1 MIFAVEK
8 SVSRCFVDSF
18 QINGSRYFFYSVSF
32 VQIYIYMILSD
43 TIRKIENR
51 VKTLFAQE
59 GTGHD
64 WHHIN
69 RVRNTALKI
78 AQAENSAKA
87 STSEDAKAEGADLFL
102 VELAALL
109 HDIADHKFHNHD
121 LSVGP
126 ERAREIVLKETH
138 DSKLADQIATIVSEV
153 SFKGAGV
160 ETPVSSPE
168 AAVVQ
173 DADRLD
179 ALGAIGIA
187 RAFAYGGHK
196 NRPIYDPEVQ
206 STLHDNFEDYA
217 KKGSHTINHFYEK
230 LLLLKDRMNTNTGK
244 KLAAERHR
252 FMEEY
257 LEQFY
262 AEWKGVR

>member
-1 MIFAVEK
+1 MDVH
-8 SVSRCFVDSF
+8 
-18 QINGSRYFFYSVSF
+18 
-32 VQIYIYMILSD
+32 L
-43 TIRKIENR
+43 ENR
-51 VKTLFAQE
+51 ILESLEKKIKALFGAE

-78 AQAENSAKA
+78 G
-87 STSEDAKAEGADLFL
+87 DAEGADLFV

-121 LSVGP
+121 LTVGP
-126 ERAREIVLKETH
+126 ERAREIILEETS
-138 DSKLADQIATIVSEV
+138 DTDLAERIATIVSEI

-160 ETPVSSPE
+160 ETPVSSLE

-196 NRPIYDPEVQ
+196 NRPIYDPEIE
-206 STLHDNFEDYA
+206 SSLHDNFEDYA
-217 KKGSHTINHFYEK
+217 KKGTHTINHFYEK
-230 LLLLKDRMNTNTGK
+230 LLLLKDRMNTDSGSK
-244 KLAAERHR
+244 IAEERHR
-252 FMEEY
+252 FMEEF
-257 LEQFY
+257 LDRFY
-262 AEWKGVR
+262 EEWKSDQ

>member
-1 MIFAVEK
+1 MIFGVEK
-8 SVSRCFVDSF
+8 GVSRCSVDDF
-18 QINGSRYFFYSVSF
+18 QINGSRYFFYPVSF

-43 TIRKIENR
+43 TLRKIESR
-51 VKTLFAQE
+51 VKSLFAQE

-78 AQAENSAKA
+78 AKAENSAKA
-87 STSEDAKAEGADLFL
+87 STSEDAKAEGVDLFV

-121 LSVGP
+121 LTVGP
-126 ERAREIVLKETH
+126 ERAREIILEETN
-138 DSKLADQIATIVSEV
+138 DTELAEWIATIVSEI

-160 ETPVSSPE
+160 ETPVSSLE

-196 NRPIYDPEVQ
+196 NRPIYDPEIE
-206 STLHDNFEDYA
+206 SSLHDNFDDYA
-217 KKGSHTINHFYEK
+217 KKGTHTINHFYEK
-230 LLLLKDRMNTNTGK
+230 LLLLKDRMHTDTGRK
-244 KLAAERHR
+244 MAEGRHC

-257 LEQFY
+257 LERFY
-262 AEWKGVR
+262 DEWKGKK

>member
-1 MIFAVEK
+1 
-8 SVSRCFVDSF
+8 
-18 QINGSRYFFYSVSF
+18 
-32 VQIYIYMILSD
+32 MILSD

-78 AQAENSAKA
+78 AKAENSAKA
-87 STSEDAKAEGADLFL
+87 STPEDAKAEGADLFV

-121 LSVGP
+121 LTVGP
-126 ERAREIVLKETH
+126 ERTREIILEETR
-138 DSKLADQIATIVSEV
+138 DTDLAERIAHIVSEI
-153 SFKGAGV
+153 SFKGAGE
-160 ETPVSSPE
+160 ETPVSSLE

-196 NRPIYDPEVQ
+196 NRPIYDPEIK

-217 KKGSHTINHFYEK
+217 KKGTHTINHFYEK
-230 LLLLKDRMNTNTGK
+230 LLLLKDRIHTDTGK
-244 KLAAERHR
+244 KMAAERHR
-252 FMEEY
+252 FMEEF
-257 LEQFY
+257 LRQFY
-262 AEWKGVR
+262 AEWKGDQ

>member
-1 MIFAVEK
+1 MNQSIVKVPFTKE
-8 SVSRCFVDSF
+8 FLF
-18 QINGSRYFFYSVSF
+18 N
-32 VQIYIYMILSD
+32 
-43 TIRKIENR
+43 IENHTMSIELQNE
-51 VKTLFAQE
+51 VKENLEEKIKSLFEHE

-64 WHHIN
+64 WYHIN

-78 AQAENSAKA
+78 AQE
-87 STSEDAKAEGADLFL
+87 EGADLFV

-121 LSVGP
+121 LTVGP
-126 ERAREIVLKETH
+126 ERAREMILEETH
-138 DSKLADQIATIVSEV
+138 DTELADRIATIVSEI
-153 SFKGAGV
+153 SYKGAGV
-160 ETPVSSPE
+160 ETPVSSLE

-217 KKGSHTINHFYEK
+217 KKGTHTINHFYEK
-230 LLLLKDRMNTNTGK
+230 LLLLKDRMNTTTGNQM
-244 KLAAERHR
+244 AAERHR

-262 AEWKGVR
+262 AEWKGEK